1 MTFSVS
7 SAVAADT
14 TIISISVSVPVLSEQ
29 MRATEPSVSTA
40 GKRRTIALRAAIRWT
55 PIASVM
61 VMRAGKPSG
70 IIDTAMPVTGLEHF
84 DERNVADEMPEG
96 EGDRADDQNDHRDRI
111 AELLDLSSS
120 GVSSALTPAS
130 S

>member
-14 TIISISVSVPVLSEQ
+14 TIISMSVSVPVLSEQ

-40 GKRRTIALRAAIRWT
+40 GRRRTMALRAAIRWT

-70 IIDTAMPVTGLEHF
+70 IIETAMPVTAWNISTNGMS
-84 DERNVADEMPEG
+84 RTRCPNAKV
-96 EGDRADDQNDHRDRI
+96 I
-111 AELLDLSSS
+111 APTIRMIT
-120 GVSSALTPAS
+120 VIA
-130 S
+130 